1 MQRYQLK
8 EKFKSIKYFFLSKPK
23 IIYKKVKLIFHS
35 NSSFKTLTDLISVK
49 DIEKKKKFIFPHFTR
64 GTWGREGISTYFFFS
79 FFILN

>member
-49 DIEKKKKFIFPHFTR
+49 DIEKKKSLFFHISHEAH
-64 GTWGREGISTYFFFS
+64 GVGRESVLTFFFR
-79 FFILN
+79 FLF